1 MAKSLDDILGQIGVP
16 VDAILKELDEFLARN
31 PDLADIVALARAKV
45 VEKFTP
51 EAIAAKA
58 AADVAELIR
67 VIQEGHGEIDKD
79 NITDIQ

>member
-16 VDAILKELDEFLARN
+16 LDAILKELDEFLARF
-31 PDLADIVALARAKV
+31 PDLADAVAQAKAKIL
-45 VEKFTP
+45 EKFTP

-58 AADVAELIR
+58 AADVAELIA
-67 VIQEGHGEIDKD
+67 VIQAGHGEIDKD